1 MNTTNPHPRSLVR
14 VRLGAGLAMLLV
26 LAACSKAAGSVRPSE
41 SALGSPRP
49 SSPAHVRI
57 LAPTDGQVF
66 KGTSVEVPVQ
76 LALSGARIVP
86 ATTQH
91 ITPDTGHV
99 HIFLD
104 NQIVAMNFKLTDV
117 IPNVRPGLHVLRA
130 EFVASDHLPFD
141 PRVFTSVTFRVE
153 P

>member
-1 MNTTNPHPRSLVR
+1 MSTTNPHPRSLVR

-66 KGTSVEVPVQ
+66 KGTSVKVPVKLVMPLILGIMPAMFVVIAGPGIIR
-76 LALSGARIVP
+76 LAHSFLG
-86 ATTQH
+86 T
-91 ITPDTGHV
+91 HV
-99 HIFLD
+99 
-104 NQIVAMNFKLTDV
+104 
-117 IPNVRPGLHVLRA
+117 
-130 EFVASDHLPFD
+130 
-141 PRVFTSVTFRVE
+141 
-153 P
+153 